1 MANYERPLMTTV
13 AILLFEDCDL
23 LDVGGP
29 YEVFLTA
36 ARLTERAGE
45 DKAFEVITVSPD
57 GFPVTSYGGM
67 GLVPLMAAD
76 QLESADVVVIPGA
89 IAIADVSNR
98 LDVRASVQHLV
109 DLASIATSVC
119 TGAFLLGDQ
128 NMLNDIPWTTHH
140 EDVDDLAAHINST
153 EGKSHVRWVDTG
165 NVVTAGGLSSGIAMA
180 LHIVERLQGR
190 ELAVQT
196 AAQIEY
202 DWDPD
207 AGFTSSTT

>member
-1 MANYERPLMTTV
+1 MTTV

-36 ARLTERAGE
+36 ARLTERAG
-45 DKAFEVITVSPD
+45 DGAAFDVVTVSPD
-57 GFPVTSYGGM
+57 GFQVSSYGGM
-67 GLVPLMAAD
+67 GLVPMMAAD
-76 QLESADVVVIPGA
+76 QLEAADVVVIPGA
-89 IAIADVSNR
+89 IAIKDVSTR
-98 LDVRASVQHLV
+98 LDVRAAVQHLV
-109 DLASIATSVC
+109 DLATVSTSVC

-128 NMLNDIPWTTHH
+128 NMLDNIPWTTHH

-153 EGKSHVRWVDTG
+153 DGKTNVRWVDTG
-165 NVVTAGGLSSGIAMA
+165 DVVTAGGLSSGIAMA
-180 LHIVERLQGR
+180 LHMVERLQSR
-190 ELAVQT
+190 ELAIKT

-207 AGFTSSTT
+207 AGLDVTSPG

>member
-1 MANYERPLMTTV
+1 MTTV

-45 DKAFEVITVSPD
+45 GSAFDVVTVSPD

-67 GLVPLMAAD
+67 GLVPAMAAD
-76 QLESADVVVIPGA
+76 QLESVDVVVIPGA
-89 IAIADVSNR
+89 IAIKDVSSR
-98 LDVRASVQHLV
+98 LDVRAAVQHLV
-109 DLASIATSVC
+109 DLASVSTSVC

-128 NMLNDIPWTTHH
+128 NMLDDIPWTTHH
-140 EDVDDLAAHINST
+140 EDVDDLAAHLNST
-153 EGKSHVRWVDTG
+153 EGKANVRWVDTG
-165 NVVTAGGLSSGIAMA
+165 DVVTSGGLSSGIAMA
-180 LHIVERLQGR
+180 LHMVDRLHGR
-190 ELAVQT
+190 ELAVKT

-207 AGFTSSTT
+207 AGIS